1 MFVCRLLWHGPGHT
15 GLGESTA
22 LQDYPTVNS
31 SRAAIVGNHGE
42 PLVLK
47 LHMVNKTEQL
57 ILADRSFV
65 ENVVLLSV
73 AHFVCPDLCERVCRF
88 GDESD
93 R

>member
-15 GLGESTA
+15 GLGESTT

-31 SRAAIVGNHGE
+31 SQAAIVGNHGE
-42 PLVLK
+42 LLVLK
-47 LHMVNKTEQL
+47 LHMVHKTEQQ
-57 ILADRSFV
+57 ILTDGSFV

-73 AHFVCPDLCERVCRF
+73 AQFVCPDLCEGVCRF
-88 GDESD
+88 GVESD